1 MVNSNQGDILN
12 RIIKNDHLAISR
24 AITLVE
30 SGDDINDKLFSGIY
44 PHTHNTIKLGITGP
58 PGAGKSTLTD
68 QLIRLYLNQNKS
80 VGVIAV
86 DPSSPFSGGALLG
99 DRVRMNNYLW
109 NDNVFIRSMG
119 SKGNLGGLN
128 KKAQEAGDIL
138 AASGKDIVIYETV
151 GVGQGE
157 HDIAK
162 AADLTIVLLVPESGD
177 DIQLMK
183 AGLIEIADLFVVN
196 KSDRNGSEKLVQS
209 IYSVLHIFKNKDNF
223 EPPVFKVSADR
234 GDGVEDLFNGIGNFL
249 NNKDHELYLENKK
262 ISRYKDRVFNI
273 IQNRLID
280 SFWTNSNI
288 EKLELTI
295 NDLKISESS
304 PYQIAEKLLNTK

>member
-1 MVNSNQGDILN
+1 M
-12 RIIKNDHLAISR
+12 
-24 AITLVE
+24 
-30 SGDDINDKLFSGIY
+30 
-44 PHTHNTIKLGITGP
+44 
-58 PGAGKSTLTD
+58 
-68 QLIRLYLNQNKS
+68 
-80 VGVIAV
+80 
-86 DPSSPFSGGALLG
+86 
-99 DRVRMNNYLW
+99 
-109 NDNVFIRSMG
+109 
-119 SKGNLGGLN
+119 
-128 KKAQEAGDIL
+128 
-138 AASGKDIVIYETV
+138 
-151 GVGQGE
+151 
-157 HDIAK
+157 
-162 AADLTIVLLVPESGD
+162 LVPESGD

-234 GDGVEDLFNGIGNFL
+234 GDGVEELFNGIGNFL
-249 NNKDHELYLENKK
+249 NNKDHKLYLENKK

-280 SFWTNSNI
+280 NFWTNSNI

-304 PYQIAEKLLNTK
+304 PYQIAEKLLNRK